1 MSASRIIRLHDG
13 TPVTVDADDY
23 ERLSRY
29 RWSKNGNGYART
41 GSNSRL
47 MHRLIMHAPK
57 GKVVDHI
64 NGDIYDNRK
73 RNLRVCCQRANAKKH
88 RRKCVQLDRRY
99 GTWRA
104 AIKVDYVTATSAPT
118 RPRHRLRRPTS
129 VPPVTTSVH
138 SRTRRLR
145 THNRNALTNSDTKR
159 VCAAVSGE
167 SSAVRPCGIRM
178 RPEFA
183 LQVGS
188 GISASSRPRR
198 QPPVRLT
205 VLLGGLA
212 IQAGNSTSPRRPPRE
227 PQPDS
232 RLPAGHQ

>member
-73 RNLRVCCQRANAKKH
+73 RNLRVCCQRENAKNH

-104 AIKVDYVTATSAPT
+104 AIKVDYVTRYLGSYATEAQATEAYERAARYYFGAFANQAIAHAQPKCADELRHEARMRSGFRGIKRSASLRNPYAARIRIAGRERHLGVFPT
-118 RPRHRLRRPTS
+118 EEAAARAFDRAA
-129 VPPVTTSVH
+129 
-138 SRTRRLR
+138 RRLGYPGWKL
-145 THNRNALTNSDTKR
+145 NF
-159 VCAAVSGE
+159 
-167 SSAVRPCGIRM
+167 
-178 RPEFA
+178 PEEA
-183 LQVGS
+183 T
-188 GISASSRPRR
+188 A
-198 QPPVRLT
+198 
-205 VLLGGLA
+205 
-212 IQAGNSTSPRRPPRE
+212 
-227 PQPDS
+227 
-232 RLPAGHQ
+232 